1 MRIRVL
7 VVALAIAATAGCS
20 SADSGEESSSYTV
33 VEETETGIGTEV
45 VVSVDDSTN
54 AVAIFNEV
62 LDDHQD
68 FASVFMIC
76 AGDDVR
82 QDGYFL
88 YGRADGDDR
97 DIVSH
102 DQDPGC

>member
-7 VVALAIAATAGCS
+7 VVALAIATTAGCS
-20 SADSGEESSSYTV
+20 SADSGEDSPNYTV
-33 VEETETGIGTEV
+33 VEKSETGIGTEA

-54 AVAIFNEV
+54 AEAIFNEV

-68 FASVFMIC
+68 FASVYMVC

-82 QDGYFL
+82 EDGFFL